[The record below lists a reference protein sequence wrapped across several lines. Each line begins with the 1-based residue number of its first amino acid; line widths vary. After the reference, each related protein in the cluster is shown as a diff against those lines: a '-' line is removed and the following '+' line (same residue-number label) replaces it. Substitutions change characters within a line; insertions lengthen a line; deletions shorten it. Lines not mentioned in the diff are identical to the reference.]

1 MYLCIC
7 VFVYLCT
14 FVFEYLCPEQCKWAS
29 DGGVPEKPLSLSF
42 VCLRPYFSYLPIS
55 IKYSSTGFLLYS
67 YSYLYFTSGV
77 FVRPLYLS
85 ECLFHICV
93 WNCHSLP
100 CLRLGL
106 LPGSTLHLTGGIH
119 RTSVHSLVPSLA
131 CKHCSNC
138 PNSHQFYGKLP
149 QFLHKSTFTF
159 HTNQIPH
166 FLYIDIMHPPCHITY
181 TCRLVQ
187 SSQQLFSSL
196 SHHAHRNH

>member
-7 VFVYLCT
+7 VLLYLSIC
-14 FVFEYLCPEQCKWAS
+14 VLSSAS
-29 DGGVPEKPLSLSF
+29 EPVTGVPEKPLSLSF

-85 ECLFHICV
+85 VCLFHICV

-100 CLRLGL
+100 CLRLDL
-106 LPGSTLHLTGGIH
+106 LPGSTLHLTRGIQ

-138 PNSHQFYGKLP
+138 SNSHQFYGKLP

-159 HTNQIPH
+159 HTNHIPH
-166 FLYIDIMHPPCHITY
+166 FCTLI
-181 TCRLVQ
+181 
-187 SSQQLFSSL
+187 
-196 SHHAHRNH
+196 